1 MVIFYRPLSE
11 NCWILALGFP
21 PSVQECPSFLC
32 FQLVKYHVGMEGN
45 ALACEYLFLQDK
57 LQIAKVMPMKGER
70 FSASSEIVTFRKKRE
85 RTHIGERTIPESIS
99 LKSRYR

>member
-1 MVIFYRPLSE
+1 MTSRKLLD
-11 NCWILALGFP
+11 LALGFP

-57 LQIAKVMPMKGER
+57 LPIAKVMLMR
-70 FSASSEIVTFRKKRE
+70 SEDSLLAQKCTFRKKRE